1 MAVTREQVK
10 HLGWLS
16 RIELSDDELARYTS
30 QIEEVVKYLDK
41 LDSIPLQ
48 EVKPIGRKK
57 KFSDL
62 RDDVSIDFKGESI
75 RTSNRKEGFVKGPRM
90 V

>member
-1 MAVTREQVK
+1 MAVTKDQVK

-16 RIELSDDELARYTS
+16 RIELSDDELARYVG
-30 QIEEVVKYLDK
+30 QIETIIKYLDK
-41 LDSIPLQ
+41 LDTVPLQ
-48 EVKPIGRKK
+48 EVKPVVAKK

-62 RDDVSIDFKGESI
+62 RDDIAVEFEADPLG
-75 RTSNRKEGFVKGPRM
+75 TSYRKEGFVKGPRM